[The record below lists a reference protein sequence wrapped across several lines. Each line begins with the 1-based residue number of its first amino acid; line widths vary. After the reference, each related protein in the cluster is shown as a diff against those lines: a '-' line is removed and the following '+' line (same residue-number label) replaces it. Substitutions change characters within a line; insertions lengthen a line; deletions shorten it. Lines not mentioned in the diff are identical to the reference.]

1 VKEELYLL
9 VVAILIEVVDS
20 IGVECRGSSDK
31 TVDLIAFAKK

>member
-9 VVAILIEVVDS
+9 VVAILIEMVNA
-20 IGVECRGSSDK
+20 IGVERGGSSNQ